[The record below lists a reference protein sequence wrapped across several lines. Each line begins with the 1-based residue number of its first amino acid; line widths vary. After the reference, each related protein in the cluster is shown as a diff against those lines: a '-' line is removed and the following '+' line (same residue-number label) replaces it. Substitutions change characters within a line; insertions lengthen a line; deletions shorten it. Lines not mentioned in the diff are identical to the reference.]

1 MPERIE
7 KLKAIVKELEA
18 ELESLDVEDARAQQ
32 ILEAALADLREAMC
46 KTEADTIESA
56 DSLIERFRQAE
67 ESFQVTH
74 PTVSGLVL
82 RMINALGQLGI

>member
-18 ELESLDVEDARAQQ
+18 ELESLDTVDAQAQE
-32 ILEAALADLREAMC
+32 ILEAALEDLREALG
-46 KTEADTIESA
+46 KTDTAAIDSA
-56 DSLIERFRQAE
+56 DSLIERFRSAE
-67 ESFQVTH
+67 DGFQVSH
-74 PTVSGLVL
+74 PTLSGLVL